1 MSIDATITDAIKDA
15 MKSKDQARLRTLR
28 SIKAALLVAKTAE
41 GAHGQISEAD
51 EMKLIQKLY
60 KQRLDSYEIYVQ
72 QKRDDLALIEKEEM
86 DIIEAFLPKQFSDDE
101 LIAAVKEIISAAG
114 ATSMKDMGK
123 VMGMASG
130 KLSGKADGKRIA
142 DTVKQLLSQ

>member
-15 MKSKDQARLRTLR
+15 MKSKEQARLRTLR

-41 GAHGQISEAD
+41 GAHGQISEED

-60 KQRLDSYEIYVQ
+60 KQRLDSYDIYIQ

-86 DIIEAFLPKQFSDDE
+86 DIIETFLPKQLSDDE
-101 LIAAVKEIISAAG
+101 LTAAVKEIISSAG